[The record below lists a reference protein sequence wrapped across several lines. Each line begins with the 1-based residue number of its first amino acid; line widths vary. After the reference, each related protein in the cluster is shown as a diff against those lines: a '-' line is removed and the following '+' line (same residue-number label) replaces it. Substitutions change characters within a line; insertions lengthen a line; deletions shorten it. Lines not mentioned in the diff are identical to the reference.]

1 MNKLQL
7 TINIVLVAAVAA
19 LFVLFFTCKPAQ
31 CEQAAVSQASTSEK
45 LAVAYVNVDSLM
57 VGYTFA
63 VRAQETLT
71 DKEER
76 IMLNLN
82 TKARKLQDDMATFQ
96 RKLETGSFVS
106 RASAESQ
113 QQKLLK
119 RQEDL
124 QNEELRLKQDLL
136 LETQKTNQQLRDSL
150 DNFLSLYNAQA
161 GYQIIF
167 SNAASA
173 SDNILIA
180 QPAYDITAEVIA
192 GLNARCK

>member
-7 TINIVLVAAVAA
+7 TINIILVAAVAT
-19 LFVLFFTCKPAQ
+19 LFVLFFAVKPAT
-31 CEQAAVSQASTSEK
+31 CEQATASQSPASEK
-45 LAVAYVNVDSLM
+45 LAVAYVNVDSIM

-63 VRAQETLT
+63 VHAQETLT

-124 QNEELRLKQDLL
+124 QNEELRLKQELL
-136 LETQKTNQQLRDSL
+136 LETQKTNQQLRDSI
-150 DNFLSLYNAQA
+150 DTFLAIYNAQA

-180 QPAYDITAEVIA
+180 QPAYDITAEVLA